1 MAYSRGNYNFV
12 IDSSFSPLTMQE
24 MLVPFN
30 TYKEVFENTEKVYDD
45 LQQKADTFKYLSKT
59 LPEGS
64 EARKMYEGYAND
76 LYAKSQD
83 FMSNGLSMGNKRGLM
98 EMKRRYQG
106 EIGELA
112 RADEALKK
120 EQELR
125 RTVTAKDPSM
135 LYKTDNLTIDD
146 YLNGRTP
153 DSWSISGR
161 ELYAQAAA
169 AGKALSSRV
178 FSSGDGGKT
187 LGGYFRDYVQR
198 NGITQDQLNKF
209 REQILN
215 DFSSQVTVLPEFQA
229 EAQMLLDA
237 EGVSDNLSGDNLRRA
252 QQQVIRGLVDGAVYT
267 EAHNPTRDPGVL
279 SASEKQSLQLQ
290 KMAQTREAAMRGL
303 RWNPETETYDYLGI
317 EKDPEYQRQAALM
330 RAPYG
335 NPENPN
341 PGTPTYNPGDYEP
354 DPNNPKKVKLK
365 NPLDR
370 ASTLMNALSQLD
382 RKDFMKDKNGFSVEL
397 KSGNQSKTVNYKYL
411 GVLYKHKPDGSIH
424 AGIIGKDNPNH
435 MWWGMG
441 SNSNVENAMGNY
453 SMNSLDDGASIVSEE
468 EAMQLAS
475 PKSPYYKKI
484 RELFTKN
491 GLNPDT
497 ETRPWVLIRVPREDG
512 LYDDFGLAIQE

>member
-59 LPEGS
+59 LPKGS
-64 EARKMYEGYAND
+64 EAREMYEGYAND

-83 FMSNGLSMGNKRGLM
+83 FMNNGLSMGNKRGLM

-125 RTVTAKDPSM
+125 RTVAAKDPSM

-146 YLNGRTP
+146 YLNGKTP
-153 DSWSISGR
+153 DTWSISGR

-178 FSSGDGGKT
+178 FSAGDGGKT

-215 DFSSQVTVLPEFQA
+215 DFSSQVTALPEFQA
-229 EAQMLLDA
+229 EARMILDA
-237 EGVSDNLSGDNLRRA
+237 EGVTGNLRGDNLRRA

-267 EAHNPTRDPGVL
+267 EAHNPTRDPGVM
-279 SASEKQSLQLQ
+279 SAYERQSLDRQAA
-290 KMAQTREAAMRGL
+290 AQGL
-303 RWNPETETYDYLGI
+303 TWNDSTKSFEYSL
-317 EKDPEYQRQAALM
+317 EKDPVYQRQQKIAEWKAANGVKDDGKKTGSSGYRNQLK
-330 RAPYG
+330 
-335 NPENPN
+335 ENTLIVMEDGKPKVIEGDN
-341 PGTPTYNPGDYEP
+341 ITDGDIDSRKRVSYESIPSDLKKEVNAMISNIGGDPTDYWYEEIGY
-354 DPNNPKKVKLK
+354 
-365 NPLDR
+365 
-370 ASTLMNALSQLD
+370 
-382 RKDFMKDKNGFSVEL
+382 DK
-397 KSGNQSKTVNYKYL
+397 
-411 GVLYKHKPDGSIH
+411 GVLY
-424 AGIIGKDNPNH
+424 N
-435 MWWGMG
+435 
-441 SNSNVENAMGNY
+441 E
-453 SMNSLDDGASIVSEE
+453 
-468 EAMQLAS
+468 
-475 PKSPYYKKI
+475 
-484 RELFTKN
+484 
-491 GLNPDT
+491 
-497 ETRPWVLIRVPREDG
+497 RPAVLIHPIGVKRATNGAGEYDIEELMREALG
-512 LYDDFGLAIQE
+512 N

>member
-125 RTVTAKDPSM
+125 RTVAAKDPSM
-135 LYKTDNLTIDD
+135 LYKTDNLTIDNF
-146 YLNGRTP
+146 LNGNTP
-153 DSWSISGR
+153 DTWSISGR

-178 FSSGDGGKT
+178 FSAGDGGKT

-267 EAHNPTRDPGVL
+267 EAHNPTRDPGVM
-279 SASEKQSLQLQ
+279 STYERQSLDRQAA
-290 KMAQTREAAMRGL
+290 AQGL
-303 RWNPETETYDYLGI
+303 TWNDKTKSFEYSL
-317 EKDPEYQRQAALM
+317 EKDPVYQRQQKIAEWKAANGVKDDGKKTGSSG
-330 RAPYG
+330 YG
-335 NPENPN
+335 NLSAEPISIEFDDDPEADNAEYTTKYGDAAADSVGKIVSYENLSSGVKKVVDKILKEKNAGPENYLIEY
-341 PGTPTYNPGDYEP
+341 TPFE
-354 DPNNPKKVKLK
+354 
-365 NPLDR
+365 R
-370 ASTLMNALSQLD
+370 
-382 RKDFMKDKNGFSVEL
+382 
-397 KSGNQSKTVNYKYL
+397 GNFN
-411 GVLYKHKPDGSIH
+411 
-424 AGIIGKDNPNH
+424 
-435 MWWGMG
+435 
-441 SNSNVENAMGNY
+441 
-453 SMNSLDDGASIVSEE
+453 
-468 EAMQLAS
+468 
-475 PKSPYYKKI
+475 
-484 RELFTKN
+484 
-491 GLNPDT
+491 DT
-497 ETRPWVLIRVPREDG
+497 EAKVRLIPMTPKRGVGGGTGEYDIEELMKEVLG
-512 LYDDFGLAIQE
+512 N

>member
-64 EARKMYEGYAND
+64 EARKMYESYAND

-83 FMSNGLSMGNKRGLM
+83 FMNNGLSMGNKRGLM

-125 RTVTAKDPSM
+125 RTIAAKDPSM
-135 LYKTDNLTIDD
+135 LYKTDNLTIDNF
-146 YLNGRTP
+146 LNGNTP
-153 DSWSISGR
+153 DTWSISGR

-209 REQILN
+209 RDQILN

-267 EAHNPTRDPGVL
+267 EAHNPTRDPGVM
-279 SASEKQSLQLQ
+279 STYERQSLDRQAA
-290 KMAQTREAAMRGL
+290 AQGL
-303 RWNPETETYDYLGI
+303 VWNDKTKSFEYSLEM
-317 EKDPEYQRQAALM
+317 DPVYQRQQKIAEWEAANGGKDDGKKTGSSGYRNQLKENTLIVVEDGK
-330 RAPYG
+330 PKVIEGDNITDG
-335 NPENPN
+335 NI
-341 PGTPTYNPGDYEP
+341 D
-354 DPNNPKKVKLK
+354 
-365 NPLDR
+365 
-370 ASTLMNALSQLD
+370 S
-382 RKDFMKDKNGFSVEL
+382 RKRVS
-397 KSGNQSKTVNYKYL
+397 Y
-411 GVLYKHKPDGSIH
+411 GSIPSDLKKEVD
-424 AGIIGKDNPNH
+424 AMISNIGGDPTDYWYEEIGYDEGALYNERPAVLIHPIGVKR
-435 MWWGMG
+435 
-441 SNSNVENAMGNY
+441 AT
-453 SMNSLDDGASIVSEE
+453 DGAGEYNIEE
-468 EAMQLAS
+468 LMKEAL
-475 PKSPYYKKI
+475 
-484 RELFTKN
+484 
-491 GLNPDT
+491 G
-497 ETRPWVLIRVPREDG
+497 G
-512 LYDDFGLAIQE
+512 